1 MQKQRASTNQI
12 NLWAKKFI
20 SPSVRFEIKQIK
32 GRFAQLLASLCF
44 WKWKSFEFPL
54 SENNLTIIHYLGR
67 TESKPMLMALLGID
81 FNTSTAKAGSKK
93 YTGRAF
99 VCEFPIPYALCIPF
113 GLTTI
118 VKLNRPIDDIMAT
131 YSRSLRR
138 SITRQC
144 TVYRYDEVD
153 DAAVI
158 DAIEREMLRPYA
170 TARHETGAA
179 QLDPSLVKKLAKSE
193 YGRLDVLYQGEEAVG
208 CHLGNFYMRKGKRY
222 WHVNRFGYPYT
233 VFSDYKRWG
242 DVNSINLHLALE
254 SAIKNGYDYC
264 DYGVSLAR
272 PGAGLIEWKRRR
284 KGLLATNDNFNYF
297 YLKLPKTGAAQF
309 LWDAPVFAVER
320 SKVTLHLGIPEGKSD
335 EEVCARYHEMGYCGL
350 YKVYLICTKSPSKY
364 LVDEIQKL
372 YADQE
377 SQPMII
383 VCLVK

>member
-1 MQKQRASTNQI
+1 MQKQKESTNQI

-20 SPSVRFEIKQIK
+20 SPSARFEIKQIK
-32 GRFAQLLASLCF
+32 GRFTQLLAGLCF

-54 SENNLTIIHYLGR
+54 SENSLTIIHYLGR
-67 TESKPMLMALLGID
+67 AENKPTLMALLGINL
-81 FNTSTAKAGSKK
+81 NTSTANISSNK

-99 VCEFPIPYALCIPF
+99 VCEFPTPNALCIPF

-118 VKLNRPIDDIMAT
+118 VKLNRPIDDIMAS

-138 SITRQC
+138 SITGQRAE
-144 TVYRYDEVD
+144 YRYEVIQD
-153 DAAVI
+153 IAKI
-158 DAIEREMLRPYA
+158 DTVEQDMLRPYA
-170 TARHETGAA
+170 AARHDLGAA
-179 QLDPSLVKKLAKSE
+179 QLEPDLVRKLAKSE
-193 YGRLDVLYQGEEAVG
+193 FGRLDLLYQGEEAVG
-208 CHLGNFYMRKGKRY
+208 CHLGNFYMHKGSRY
-222 WHVNRFGYPYT
+222 WHVNRFGYPYN

-254 SAIKNGYDYC
+254 AAIKNGYDYC

-284 KGLLATNDNFNYF
+284 KGFLALNDNFNYF

-320 SKVTLHLGIPEGKSD
+320 GKVTLHLGIPESKTD
-335 EEVCARYHEMGYCGL
+335 EEIGARYHEMGYGGI
-350 YKVYLICTKSPSKY
+350 YKVYLKCIKCPGSHLIEK
-364 LVDEIQKL
+364 IQGL

-377 SQPMII
+377 SPPMII
-383 VCLVK
+383 INLVK